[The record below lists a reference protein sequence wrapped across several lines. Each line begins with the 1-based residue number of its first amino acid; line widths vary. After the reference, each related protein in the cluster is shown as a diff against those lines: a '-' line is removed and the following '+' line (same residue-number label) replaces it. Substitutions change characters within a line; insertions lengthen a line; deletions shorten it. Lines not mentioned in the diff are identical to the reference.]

1 MSRFS
6 TLPQKERALYIGELA
21 ARRGISTV
29 IVEKDFWVVWTLGHL
44 FALPSLQDQ
53 LVFKGGT
60 SLSKV
65 FGAIDRFSE
74 DIDLS
79 ISPALVGFDE
89 IELDEAPS
97 TSQRQK
103 RMVRLESKSIEIV
116 KDQMVPLLEMRFQAE
131 LGKAAAGNGW
141 LIFQID
147 EASHSPVV
155 LFQYPQAV
163 SATIRY
169 IPKVVKIE
177 FGSLTDQRPV
187 GVRRITP
194 LVAELGMDLFEDF
207 SVEVVALEMERTFWE
222 KATILH
228 AEYHRP
234 KEKPMRDRFS
244 RHYSDFAA
252 LWQYP
257 GRNQSQINLDL
268 LKRVV
273 LHKSRFFASSWAKYE
288 LAKQGTLRLF
298 PPDYRIAE
306 LKADYE
312 KMSDMFLSPP
322 PPFDSIL
329 ATVREAEAAIN
340 KSTDDGGYGRVA
352 KTCDEDR

>member
-6 TLPQKERALYIGELA
+6 TLPAAERAIYINELA

-29 IVEKDFWVVWTLGHL
+29 IVEKDFWVVWTLAHL
-44 FALPSLQDQ
+44 FALPLLQDQ

-79 ISPALVGFDE
+79 ISPVLLDFDE
-89 IELDEAPS
+89 KELDEAPS
-97 TSQRQK
+97 SSQRQK
-103 RMVRLESKSIEIV
+103 RMEKLENKSIKVV
-116 KDQMVPLLEMRFQAE
+116 KEQITPLLETRFQAE
-131 LGKAAAGNGW
+131 LGRSASGGDW
-141 LIFQID
+141 LGCQVD

-155 LFQYPQAV
+155 HFQYPQSV
-163 SATIRY
+163 SDAIRY

-177 FGSLTDQRPV
+177 FGSLTDQRPT
-187 GVRRITP
+187 GTHRIAP
-194 LVAELGMDLFEDF
+194 LVAELGADLFEDF
-207 SVEVVALEMERTFWE
+207 SAAVVALELERTFWE

-234 KEKPMRDRFS
+234 QEKPIRDRFS

-252 LWQYP
+252 LWRHP
-257 GRNQSQINLDL
+257 GGREAQINLEL

-273 LHKSRFFASSWAKYE
+273 LHKSRFFASNWARYE
-288 LAKQGTLRLF
+288 LAKPGSLRLF
-298 PPDYRIAE
+298 PPEYRIAE
-306 LKADYE
+306 LRADYE
-312 KMSDMFLSPP
+312 KMKDMFLSPP
-322 PPFDSIL
+322 PAFEIIMS
-329 ATVREAEAAIN
+329 TVREAEVAIN
-340 KSTDDGGYGRVA
+340 S
-352 KTCDEDR
+352 

>member
-6 TLPQKERALYIGELA
+6 TLPPGERAIYINELA

-29 IVEKDFWVVWTLGHL
+29 IVEKDFWVVWALAHL
-44 FALPSLQDQ
+44 FALPLLKDQ

-79 ISPALVGFDE
+79 ISPVLLDFEEIALEETSV
-89 IELDEAPS
+89 
-97 TSQRQK
+97 SQRQK
-103 RMVRLESKSIEIV
+103 RMKKLEEKSIEVVRQQIT
-116 KDQMVPLLEMRFQAE
+116 PLLESSFQTE
-131 LGKAAAGNGW
+131 LGSPLTGESW
-141 LIFQID
+141 LICQVD
-147 EASHSPVV
+147 AASHSPVV
-155 LFQYPQAV
+155 LFQYPQSV
-163 SATIRY
+163 SDTISY

-187 GVRRITP
+187 GARRIAP
-194 LVAELGMDLFEDF
+194 LVAELGADLFEDF
-207 SVEVVALEMERTFWE
+207 SANVVALEIERTFWE

-234 KEKPMRDRFS
+234 QEKPMRDRFS

-252 LWQYP
+252 LWRHP
-257 GRNQSQINLDL
+257 GGQSAHTDIDL
-268 LKRVV
+268 LERVV
-273 LHKSRFFASSWAKYE
+273 LHKSRFFASGWAKYD
-288 LAKQGTLRLF
+288 LAIPGSLRLT
-298 PPDYRIAE
+298 PPDYRMTE

-312 KMSDMFLSPP
+312 KMTDMFLSPP
-322 PPFDSIL
+322 PPFESIL
-329 ATVREAEAAIN
+329 TTVREAEAAIN
-340 KSTDDGGYGRVA
+340 R
-352 KTCDEDR
+352 